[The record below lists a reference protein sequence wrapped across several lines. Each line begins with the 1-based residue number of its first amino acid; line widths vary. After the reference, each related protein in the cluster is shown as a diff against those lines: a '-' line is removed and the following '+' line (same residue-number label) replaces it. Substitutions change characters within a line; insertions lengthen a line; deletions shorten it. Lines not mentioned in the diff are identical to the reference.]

1 MRGSLHFA
9 LCTAVTSIVAV
20 SSPYEASA
28 QTPATQVGGIGSDI
42 VVTAR
47 RRDESLSKVPIA
59 VSVLTGESLAKQG
72 IRSEGDLQTSVPG
85 LLVPQ
90 TFGSNELSYSIRG
103 QAIDPY
109 SGSPAAVLPY
119 LNEFEIGSTSASTF
133 FDLQS
138 VQVLK
143 GPQGTLFG
151 RNTTGGAVLFTT
163 VKPGD
168 TFTGFISGLIGN
180 FGKHQIQFGVTLP
193 LSPIASLRVAGN
205 YSDGGGFVRNRGYYD
220 GVGGVGGS
228 FVPQDIE
235 LGDNRNKSIRA
246 TLLLEPVDS
255 LRNTM
260 MIQHSADDGSSIPSV
275 MSNFSPT
282 HPLTAPFVSGQTGPF
297 SGMAEYIAW
306 QRRNNREVYT
316 NGNWRNEGRNSFF
329 INTTEVDLTDDMLI
343 KNIVGWNRFRRDN
356 MYDFDGMPWAN
367 FANTQTEPGQTTLRN
382 GFSNELQL
390 QGNAFEEAFSY
401 TLGVFYSNVREIYDN
416 NFLIFGNIPLRN
428 RARLRSRSYAAFA
441 QATYNITSD
450 LHLTGGFRY
459 TKDKIDLRQLPGS
472 QFAPGGSSFSPGF
485 EQEQNVSFKKPSWTV
500 SLDYQVTPELLLYA
514 AHRGSWRS
522 GGLNYSSPPNPGTAE
537 VSGNTFLPETT
548 KDVEL
553 GAKFNGR
560 LGAMPFTAAFDVY
573 KQWIS
578 NVQKVG
584 HFAINGVP
592 ASLTVNIPKAEVKGV
607 EGSIALRPAPWI
619 EIGGQ
624 LSHSTGKY
632 TQDTLILFG
641 NVLTYNPIGALPK
654 WTGAAYVNLTAGLED
669 ESSIELRADMFATS
683 SYFYSNTAGTVTPN
697 TEIPGYAL
705 LNGRLSWNNIM
716 NKGFDL
722 SAYVKNALNKRYYAG
737 GTSSIL
743 ANGADVVTFGTPRT
757 YGMEMRFEF

>member
-1 MRGSLHFA
+1 MRRSLRVAWCAAASAVA
-9 LCTAVTSIVAV
+9 LTVPVGMV
-20 SSPYEASA
+20 DA
-28 QTPATQVGGIGSDI
+28 QTPSVKASGLASDI

-59 VSVLTGESLAKQG
+59 VSVLTGDALAKQG
-72 IRSEGDLQTSVPG
+72 VRSEGDLQTSVPG

-163 VKPGD
+163 VKPGHE
-168 TFTGFISGLIGN
+168 FTGFISGLVGN

-193 LSPIASLRVAGN
+193 LSSVVSLRLAGN

-220 GVGGVGGS
+220 GVGGVGGT
-228 FVPQDIE
+228 FVPQNIE
-235 LGDNRNKSIRA
+235 LGNNRNKSIRA
-246 TLLLEPVDS
+246 TLLLEPFDR
-255 LRNTM
+255 LRNTLM
-260 MIQHSADDGSSIPSV
+260 VQLSADDGTSIPSV
-275 MSNFSPT
+275 LSNFSTT

-297 SGMAEYIAW
+297 SGMADYVAW
-306 QRRNNREVYT
+306 QRTTNREVYT
-316 NGNWRNEGRNSFF
+316 NGNWRNEGRNAFY
-329 INTTEVDLTDDMLI
+329 INTTEFNLNDDMLV
-343 KNIVGWNRFRRDN
+343 KNIIGWNRFRRDN

-382 GFSNELQL
+382 AFSNELQL
-390 QGNAFEEAFSY
+390 QGKAFDEAFSY

-416 NFLIFGNIPLRN
+416 NFLIFGIAPLRN
-428 RARLRSRSYAAFA
+428 HARLRSRSYAAFA
-441 QATYNITSD
+441 QATYNITQE

-459 TKDKIDLRQLPGS
+459 TKDKIDMRQLAGS
-472 QFAPGGSSFSPGF
+472 QFAPGGSSFSPNF
-485 EQEQNVSFKKPSWTV
+485 QQEQQVSFNKPSWTV

-514 AHRGSWRS
+514 THRGSWRS

-548 KDVEL
+548 KDMEL

-560 LGAMPFTAAFDVY
+560 VGALPFTATVDVY
-573 KQWIS
+573 KQWI
-578 NVQKVG
+578 NDVQKVG

-592 ASLTVNIPKAEVKGV
+592 ASLTLNIPKAEVKGV
-607 EGSIALRPAPWI
+607 EGSIALRPAPWM

-632 TQDTLILFG
+632 TKDTLVLFG

-654 WTGAAYVNLTAGLED
+654 WTGTAYVNLTAALVD
-669 ESSIELRADMFATS
+669 KSSIELRGDVFATS
-683 SYFYSNTAGTVTPN
+683 SYYYSNTAGTVTPN
-697 TEIPGYAL
+697 TSIPGYAL
-705 LNGRLSWNNIM
+705 LNGRLSWNNIR

-722 SAYVKNALNKRYYAG
+722 SAYVKNALNKKYYAG

-743 ANGADVVTFGTPRT
+743 ANGCDVVTFGTPRT
-757 YGMEMRFEF
+757 YGVEMRFEF